1 MSLDM
6 FGFVDS
12 IFVSVIPATR
22 TSYTGGTYVDGIWV
36 PGVALLSE
44 HTINLQPIG
53 GKEIRGK
60 EISFLDLG
68 AERQHD
74 VRKIYVND
82 GDLYSISESDTWTF
96 ETGQG
101 ADGNYKTIWL
111 DNRPWRNYCKIIVSR
126 FDDQ

>member
-12 IFVSVIPATR
+12 VFVSVIPATR
-22 TSYTGGTYVDGIWV
+22 TSYTGGGYVNGIYV
-36 PGVALLSE
+36 QGAAVQST
-44 HTINLQPIG
+44 HTINLQPLS
-53 GKEIRGK
+53 GK
-60 EISFLDLG
+60 EISFIDLG

-74 VRKIYVND
+74 TRKIYVND
-82 GDLYSISESDTWTF
+82 GDLYSISESDTWAF

-101 ADGNYKTIWL
+101 VNGNYKTIWL